1 MKKFLKWLV
10 IVVVLAGAFCWYK
23 GIGPFAKPEQPA
35 VKQEVK
41 APAPAPA
48 PAAKPAEA
56 PKPEVKPEAP
66 KAEEPKPVTV
76 DEAVAL
82 LKKAEA

>member
-10 IVVVLAGAFCWYK
+10 IVVVLGGAFCWYK
-23 GIGPFAKPEQPA
+23 GIGPFAKAPAPAPA

-48 PAAKPAEA
+48 PAE
-56 PKPEVKPEAP
+56 
-66 KAEEPKPVTV
+66 
-76 DEAVAL
+76 
-82 LKKAEA
+82 